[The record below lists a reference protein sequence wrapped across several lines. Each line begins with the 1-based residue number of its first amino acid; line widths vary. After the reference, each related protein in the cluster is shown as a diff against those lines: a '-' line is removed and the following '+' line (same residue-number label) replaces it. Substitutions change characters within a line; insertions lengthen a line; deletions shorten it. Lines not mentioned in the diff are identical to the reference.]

1 MTEDNKSYPSFQQQ
15 GKNLATFAFDLVK
28 SSLRTGAL
36 FVSPEIK
43 KERLDICKTC
53 EWYDS
58 EQVRCKHCGCMLE
71 HKAGFALDSC
81 PIQKW
86 TESTEDWVNQNFDKV
101 MNQIE
106 NPQIENP
113 QIENPDVPQFPR
125 EKEVGDKYTWK
136 NNTWSWDGNMWQLV

>member
-28 SSLRTGAL
+28 SSLRSGAL

-106 NPQIENP
+106 NPQMENA
-113 QIENPDVPQFPR
+113 DVPQFPR
-125 EKEVGDKYTWK
+125 EKEIGDRYLWK
-136 NNTWSWDGNMWQLV
+136 NNAWRWDGNMWKLD

>member
-28 SSLRTGAL
+28 SSFRSGAL

-106 NPQIENP
+106 NPQM
-113 QIENPDVPQFPR
+113 ENPDVPQFPR
-125 EKEVGDKYTWK
+125 EKEIGDRYLWK
-136 NNTWSWDGNMWQLV
+136 NNAWKWDGNMWQLD

>member
-28 SSLRTGAL
+28 SSFRSGAL

-86 TESTEDWVNQNFDKV
+86 TESKEDWVNQNFDEV
-101 MNQIE
+101 MN
-106 NPQIENP
+106 QIENP
-113 QIENPDVPQFPR
+113 QIENPDVPQFPID
-125 EKEVGDKYTWK
+125 KKVGDEYTWK
-136 NNTWSWDGNMWQLV
+136 NNTWSWDGNMWKLV